1 MFRNTIN
8 FCSYLPLH
16 SFFHKSEQ
24 QMQNIEG
31 KSITIGEMVFIWDG

>member
-8 FCSYLPLH
+8 FCSYLLLQN
-16 SFFHKSEQ
+16 K

-31 KSITIGEMVFIWDG
+31 KPITIGEKTIIFVQKVSQF